1 MAQHLDGDTLG
12 QRIRS
17 RRRSLF
23 ITQDALAKAVDVSQS
38 AVGQWERDETIPAL
52 RHRAALAGALATFPH
67 VLFDDVEA
75 VAS

>member
-1 MAQHLDGDTLG
+1 MAQPAEGLG

-17 RRRSLF
+17 RRRALF
-23 ITQDALAKAVDVSQS
+23 MTQAGLAKAVGVSQA
-38 AVGQWERDETIPAL
+38 AVGYWERDVSVPSL
-52 RHRAALAGALATFPH
+52 RVRAALAGALKTYPH